1 MTAPTAA
8 ERGGAASA
16 PASRIRLMVSDV
28 DGTLVNRNKEVT
40 PATVEAVRRL
50 HAAGIAF
57 AAVSARPPRGMKIL
71 VEALGLDLFGGFNGG
86 SILRGDFTVLEEHFV
101 AAEAARKGIEMMAP
115 RGAYVWVFADN
126 EWFITDPGNT
136 YVAGE
141 IRTVAFQPTVVADF
155 GDHVTRAGKIVFSS
169 TDFDMLAASE
179 PELQGLV
186 GKGATARRS
195 QAKYLDMTPPGTD
208 KGYAARAFARLY
220 GVPLD
225 EVAVIGDMSNDL
237 PMFEIAGLAIAMGN
251 GADEVKAKAHFVTV
265 TNEEEGIAHA
275 IDRFVLPRAPGGSAS
290 RLP

>member
-1 MTAPTAA
+1 MNVSPTEPLAD
-8 ERGGAASA
+8 ERGGATST

-40 PATVEAVRRL
+40 QGTVAAVRRL

-71 VEALGLDLFGGFNGG
+71 VEALGVDLFGGFNGG
-86 SILRGDFTVLEEHFV
+86 SILRRDFSVVEQHFV
-101 AAEAARKGIEMMAP
+101 AAEAARAGIELMKP
-115 RGAYVWVFADN
+115 RGASIWVFADN

-141 IRTVAFQPTVVADF
+141 IRTVAFQPTVVDDF
-155 GDHVTRAGKIVFSS
+155 GDHITRAGKIVFSS

-179 PELQGLV
+179 PELQELV

-195 QAKYLDMTPPGTD
+195 QAKYLDLTPPGTD
-208 KGYAARAFARLY
+208 KGYAARAFARHY

-225 EVAVIGDMSNDL
+225 EVAVIGDMPNDL
-237 PMFEIAGLAIAMGN
+237 PMFATGGLAIAMGN
-251 GADEVKAKAHFVTV
+251 GAPEVKAQAHFVSL
-265 TNEEEGIAHA
+265 TNEEDGVAHA
-275 IDRFVLPRAPGGSAS
+275 IDRFVLPRAPG
-290 RLP
+290 